1 MVVRNRRKDDDG
13 CCSVNFLKYVL
24 FIFNFLFYIAGLTVL
39 GVGIWTLFFKSQYVV
54 LLATKTYAIT
64 TYILIG
70 AGLLVLFVGV
80 IGCIGV
86 TKLNRCCLLSFTF
99 LLLVIF
105 LLEAVAGILA
115 YVYSEQ
121 IERELKQSF
130 KQTLT
135 TKYSEDYAVTVAA
148 NELHQ
153 NHGCCGASS
162 FTDWRN
168 SSWATAV
175 NKDEA
180 VAKRL
185 NTTDNKYGILKAPDM
200 CCRTVTPNCGYRD
213 HPSMIYYDGCIMALK
228 QDIQEH
234 EIIIG
239 AIGLGVSTVQI
250 FGMVMSCCL
259 YIKLKDY
266 EYTKEGKKR
275 PTNSYY

>member
-1 MVVRNRRKDDDG
+1 MVRNRRKDDDG

-24 FIFNFLFYIAGLTVL
+24 FIFNFIFYLAGLTVL

-54 LLATKTYAIT
+54 LLATKTYAAT
-64 TYILIG
+64 TYIMIG
-70 AGLLVLFVGV
+70 AGLMVLCVGV

-86 TKLNRCCLLSFTF
+86 TKMNRCCLLAFTF
-99 LLLVIF
+99 LLLIIF

-135 TKYSEDYAVTVAA
+135 TKYGVDKSITQAA
-148 NELHQ
+148 DLLHQ

-162 FTDWRN
+162 FTDWKESVWWN
-168 SSWATAV
+168 QTNTDE
-175 NKDEA
+175 NKNR
-180 VAKRL
+180 RL
-185 NTTDNKYGILKAPDM
+185 NESYNKYGQLKAPDV
-200 CCRTVTPNCGYRD
+200 CCRTVTPYCGYRD
-213 HPSMIYYDGCIMALK
+213 HPSMIYYDGCVFALK

-239 AIGLGVSTVQI
+239 AIGLGISTVQI
-250 FGMVMSCCL
+250 FGMVISCCL

-275 PTNSYY
+275 PGNSYY

>member
-1 MVVRNRRKDDDG
+1 MVRNRRKDDDG

-24 FIFNFLFYIAGLTVL
+24 FIFNFMFYLAGLTVL
-39 GVGIWTLFFKSQYVV
+39 GVGVWTLFFKSNYVV
-54 LLATKTYAIT
+54 LLATKTYVAT

-121 IERELKQSF
+121 IDRELKQSF

-135 TKYSEDYAVTVAA
+135 TKYSIDRSITEAA
-148 NELHQ
+148 DLLHQ
-153 NHGCCGASS
+153 NHGCCGADS
-162 FTDWRN
+162 FLDWRN
-168 SSWATAV
+168 STWL
-175 NKDEA
+175 K
-180 VAKRL
+180 
-185 NTTDNKYGILKAPDM
+185 NTNTEEKIIQRQNESNSKYGIMKAPDI
-200 CCRTVTPNCGYRD
+200 CCRTVAPYCGYRD
-213 HPSMIYYDGCIMALK
+213 HPSMIYYDGCIGALK

-239 AIGLGVSTVQI
+239 AIGLGISTVQI
-250 FGMVMSCCL
+250 FGMVISCCL

-266 EYTKEGKKR
+266 EYVKEGKKR
-275 PTNSYY
+275 PTNNYY

>member
-1 MVVRNRRKDDDG
+1 MVRNRRKDDDG

-24 FIFNFLFYIAGLTVL
+24 FIFNFIFYLAGLTVL

-54 LLATKTYAIT
+54 LLATKTYSAT
-64 TYILIG
+64 TYIMIG

-121 IERELKQSF
+121 IERELQQSF

-135 TKYSEDYAVTVAA
+135 TKYGVDRSITQAA
-148 NELHQ
+148 ELLHQ

-162 FTDWRN
+162 FSDWRN
-168 SSWATAV
+168 STWLKQANAEK
-175 NKDEA
+175 NIDQ
-180 VAKRL
+180 RL
-185 NTTDNKYGILKAPDM
+185 NETNNKYGPLKAPDI
-200 CCRTVTPNCGYRD
+200 CCRTVTRYCGYRD
-213 HPSMIYYDGCIMALK
+213 HPSMIYYDGCIKALK

-239 AIGLGVSTVQI
+239 AIGLGISTVQI
-250 FGMVMSCCL
+250 FGMVISCCL
-259 YIKLKDY
+259 YIKLKDFD
-266 EYTKEGKKR
+266 YTKEGKKR